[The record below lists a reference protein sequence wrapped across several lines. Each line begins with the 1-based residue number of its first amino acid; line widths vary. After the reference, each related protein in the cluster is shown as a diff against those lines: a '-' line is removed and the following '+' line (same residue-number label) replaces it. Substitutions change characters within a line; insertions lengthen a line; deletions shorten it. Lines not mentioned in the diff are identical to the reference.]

1 MGVGDSHPEHLHLLD
16 LPLDLQIIIL
26 DFVPLQD
33 LPQFSRS
40 CTQVNQ
46 LVNTFLEHKVTVKM
60 LTSWDSFNTTNIGL
74 LTEMEQLVAHI
85 RKKEDIV
92 TRVDLYRLVFVRP
105 VRLGQAVRAKCGEQR
120 ISGNYRMG
128 WSHPDFVNFGWDE
141 KLGRK
146 VVKLDKVRWLQ
157 LAFTWPMVEVG
168 RYKVEV
174 RMRLEKNFTWP
185 HTKDQ
190 PTVWTVKFPGE
201 EGEENS
207 VMEVDR
213 EWWKQIWKKR
223 EVPVGGLVVE
233 KEVLY
238 KWVRVLFPLVEVG
251 REGAV
256 TVGVKDTKCTLWKGG
271 LSFDFSELRR
281 VG

>member
-1 MGVGDSHPEHLHLLD
+1 MA
-16 LPLDLQIIIL
+16 IL
-26 DFVPLQD
+26 DFIPLQD
-33 LPQFSRS
+33 LPQLSRS
-40 CTQVNQ
+40 CSQVNE
-46 LVNTFLEHKVTVKM
+46 LVGTFLEHKVTVKM
-60 LTSWDSFNTTNIGL
+60 LTCWDSFNTTNTGL

-92 TRVDLYRLVFVRP
+92 TRVDMYRLVHVRP
-105 VRLGQAVRAKCGEQR
+105 VRLGQAVRVKCGEQR

-157 LAFTWPMVEVG
+157 LAYTWPRVEVG
-168 RYKVEV
+168 RYQVEV

-190 PTVWTVKFPGE
+190 PTVWTVKSQGE

-207 VMEVDR
+207 VVEVDR
-213 EWWKQIWKKR
+213 EWWKHIWKKR

-233 KEVLY
+233 KEAVY
-238 KWVRVLFPLVEVG
+238 KWVRVVFPLVEVV

-281 VG
+281 VA